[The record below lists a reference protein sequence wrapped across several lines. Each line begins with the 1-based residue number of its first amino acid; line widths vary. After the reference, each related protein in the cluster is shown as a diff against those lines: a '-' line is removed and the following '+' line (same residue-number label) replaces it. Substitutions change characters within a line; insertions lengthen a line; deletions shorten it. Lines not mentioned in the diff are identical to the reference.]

1 MKVLDLFCGQ
11 GGWSKAFYEAGHECT
26 GLDIENIGYPYR
38 FIKAD
43 LNDWTP
49 DQHYDI
55 ILASPPCNHFSSVNQ
70 NWNGK
75 NNNTKGLDLVWRTF
89 ALIQE
94 IKPKYWVIENVAGLA
109 QFIDK
114 PTDIVRYGRGVH
126 RKSAY
131 LWSNIG
137 KLGFFSQMIVKQ
149 TNRDTF
155 KRPDQSRTLHDGP
168 KGTCSLAVIPYP
180 LSKGVLDKIKVL
192 EFTDPASASAVMIG
206 ALE

>member
-11 GGWSKAFYEAGHECT
+11 GGWSKAFHDAGHECT
-26 GLDIENIGYPYR
+26 GLDLADLGYPYR

-43 LNDWTP
+43 FEDWIP

-55 ILASPPCNHFSSVNQ
+55 ILASPPCNHFSKVNQ

-94 IKPKYWVIENVAGLA
+94 MKPKYWVIENVKGLSE
-109 QFIDK
+109 FIDK
-114 PTDIVRYGRGVH
+114 PTDIVRYGKTASH
-126 RKSAY
+126 KEAF

-137 KLGFFSQMIVKQ
+137 KLGFLKQMIVKK
-149 TNRDTF
+149 TNRKTF
-155 KRPDQSRTLHDGP
+155 KSGRTLHDGP
-168 KGTCSLAVIPYP
+168 GGSSSLAVIPYP
-180 LSKGVLDKIKVL
+180 LSQAVLDKIKEKERAKEREKSKIL
-192 EFTDPASASAVMIG
+192 TIRE
-206 ALE
+206 

>member
-1 MKVLDLFCGQ
+1 LKVLDLFCGQ